1 MKKINWKTLIT
12 ALLIPVLTGILSGVI
27 SMSSNGRYNELE
39 LPSFAPP
46 GWLFPIVWTILYA
59 LMGLASY
66 FIMIEPESQQKKD
79 ALRLYYFQLAINFFW
94 PIIFFNLGNVT
105 IAFWWLLVL
114 LIVSVATLIM
124 FFKQDNR
131 AGWLFLPYVIW
142 LAFAAIL
149 NFGIMQLN

>member
-66 FIMIEPESQQKKD
+66 FIMIEPESQQKKRCFTSLLFP
-79 ALRLYYFQLAINFFW
+79 ACHKFFLA
-94 PIIFFNLGNVT
+94 
-105 IAFWWLLVL
+105 
-114 LIVSVATLIM
+114 
-124 FFKQDNR
+124 DN
-131 AGWLFLPYVIW
+131 
-142 LAFAAIL
+142 IL
-149 NFGIMQLN
+149 QSR